1 MESDGEVEVPLK
13 IDGDVAAGAR
23 AVSGQPV
30 RRVLYAPEGRFL
42 GPGRRIAYAG
52 NTVGLL
58 SVAAVVPPP
67 DDLPAADSQG
77 QGGGKQILVLYRYT
91 HFSAVPD
98 GVEVCGSTKLHYLRF
113 AVPAAASPACS
124 LPWAWS
130 SLAPLIYPSCQ
141 SSDLQALWPRL
152 FSSDGRNGI
161 PLKATRVKL
170 IADVGIL
177 QREDYTQE
185 RMRGVSTALQD
196 MAEEPWPGYH
206 VGMELRLPEPV
217 HVHCACAE
225 QAEAADGEDTDCERP
240 AKRGKFVAERC
251 PICFELLKSDIAVWP
266 GCLRPHVFHGEC
278 LLLALK
284 ASEMCPLCRRR
295 LSAPDEQV

>member
-13 IDGDVAAGAR
+13 IDGDVEARAR
-23 AVSGQPV
+23 AVWGPPV

-42 GPGRRIAYAG
+42 GPPRRIAYAG

-67 DDLPAADSQG
+67 GDLPAADSQG

-113 AVPAAASPACS
+113 AVPAAASPAGS
-124 LPWAWS
+124 LRWAWS

-141 SSDLQALWPRL
+141 SSELQALWPRMI
-152 FSSDGRNGI
+152 SSDGSNGI

-177 QREDYTQE
+177 RREDYTQK
-185 RMRGVSTALQD
+185 RMSDVSTALQD
-196 MAEEPWPGYH
+196 MVEEPWPGYH

-217 HVHCACAE
+217 HVPCACADE
-225 QAEAADGEDTDCERP
+225 AEAADGEDTDCERP
-240 AKRGKFVAERC
+240 AKRGKFVEERC
-251 PICFELLKSDIAVWP
+251 PICFELLKSDVAVWP
-266 GCLRPHVFHGEC
+266 GCLLPHVFHGEC
-278 LLLALK
+278 LVLALK
-284 ASEMCPLCRRR
+284 ESEMCPLCRRR